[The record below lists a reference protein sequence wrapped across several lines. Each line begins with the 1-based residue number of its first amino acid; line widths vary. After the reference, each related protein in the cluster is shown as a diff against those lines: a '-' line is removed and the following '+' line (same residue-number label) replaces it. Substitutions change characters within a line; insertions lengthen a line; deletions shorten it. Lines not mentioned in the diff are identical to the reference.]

1 MRWWMGAVLAV
12 VTSCTS
18 VATRDVAE
26 PRPLRGEAL
35 EWARAALEKHRRET
49 RSSGSV
55 TGSYGEQVAY
65 DDYCHVGSEFGTDR
79 ATAFHEFAQGL
90 LARGCEYRALEV
102 NARGHVTKLLVVV
115 DGERIVFSYLR
126 W

>member
-1 MRWWMGAVLAV
+1 MKRWMGAVLGVVMSCAV
-12 VTSCTS
+12 VE
-18 VATRDVAE
+18 TRDVAE
-26 PRPLRGEAL
+26 PRTLRGEAL
-35 EWARAALEKHRRET
+35 EWARVALAKHRRET

-55 TGSYGEQVAY
+55 TDSYGEQVAY

-79 ATAFHEFAQGL
+79 AGAFHEFAQGL

-102 NARGHVTKLLVVV
+102 NSRGDVTKLLVVV